1 MNPPPQSDSGKAAR
15 TDSFRA
21 LQLMAMSVAFVLT
34 ACASSSPSDPRRT
47 VQAPPGFKGKK
58 CEMVSPDLNPDLM
71 RPGKPATV
79 KARAHFVDGEV
90 KSVEILSGPAAYRQP
105 VIDAMTKYTCSGG
118 LTFVA
123 DQKFVFGV
131 DPLSGRLG
139 RPQR

>member
-1 MNPPPQSDSGKAAR
+1 MPEPAVFTLVRLGTLTLAACIL
-15 TDSFRA
+15 SA
-21 LQLMAMSVAFVLT
+21 CAGSVAGTGRVVH
-34 ACASSSPSDPRRT
+34 AA
-47 VQAPPGFKGKK
+47 PGFKGKQ

-79 KARAHFVDGEV
+79 RAQAHFVGGEV
-90 KSVEILSGPAAYRQP
+90 RSVQILSGPAAYRQS
-105 VIDAMTKYTCSGG
+105 VIDAMKQYTCAGG

-139 RPQR
+139 R

>member
-1 MNPPPQSDSGKAAR
+1 MKFNEPATEVIAATLER
-15 TDSFRA
+15 SPLQQTVIA
-21 LQLMAMSVAFVLT
+21 LAAVLLVT
-34 ACASSSPSDPRRT
+34 ACGTPSPPTDLR
-47 VQAPPGFKGKK
+47 VAHAPPGFKGKQ
-58 CEMVSPDLNPDLM
+58 CDMVSPSLTPGLM

-90 KSVEILSGPAAYRQP
+90 KSVEILSGPAAFRQP
-105 VIDAMTKYTCSGG
+105 VIDAMKQYSCAGG

-139 RPQR
+139 R